1 MSNKDEQKQIPQ
13 LTPELFEAF
22 QMFLTQM
29 EYQPV
34 VKEEDKK
41 QSNKK
46 TKKQTQKPEKITKKY
61 FLVDTKK

>member
-1 MSNKDEQKQIPQ
+1 MSNKGETKQIPQ

-22 QMFLTQM
+22 QMFLAQM
-29 EYQPV
+29 GQQPV

-46 TKKQTQKPEKITKKY
+46 TKKK
-61 FLVDTKK
+61 